1 MARYTCS
8 YTLSVPLPS
17 LPEYLQEVLES
28 CNFSIIYQTTDYL
41 MGRERPGRVAF
52 SQLVTVE
59 VLIDKT
65 TATQDA
71 VRVNFVIKNE
81 ELPLQTENHCQQVFE
96 NVRKS
101 VSECHSWRLVEVV
114 G

>member
-17 LPEYLQEVLES
+17 LPQYLVEVLES
-28 CNFSIIYQTTDYL
+28 CNFNIIYQTIDYL
-41 MGRERPGRVAF
+41 MARERPGNVAF

-59 VLIDKT
+59 ALIDKT

-71 VRVNFVIKNE
+71 VRVNLVIKNE
-81 ELPLQTENHCQQVFE
+81 ELPLQTQNHCQQVFE
-96 NVRKS
+96 NVRKAI
-101 VSECHSWRLVEVV
+101 SECNSWRLVEVV